1 MGRPLS
7 DHPARIRGRTRTLV
21 HQTGALHAGGNAG
34 MQSRAPTAAG
44 LCWSS
49 QRNPVAPKRRIQ
61 PARVFDPPGAEI
73 DSGDFSDARSGRI
86 ILARA
91 ARTDDF
97 DDAGPEKP
105 GRRVAV
111 GPDTANRSS
120 IKKKRYPGGFL
131 NLVGANSMAGLSSR
145 PVPVVIMDEVDAAL
159 RATRGASN
167 PTRLAS
173 ARTTAFFDRK
183 EIFLSSPSND
193 SDETGILQMWED
205 SSRGRLETQ
214 CPNPL
219 CAHWQVLQ
227 WERMDFDAVKLSC
240 VRMRRGIQPM
250 GMEWTR
256 RGV

>member
-1 MGRPLS
+1 MIS
-7 DHPARIRGRTRTLV
+7 MMPALKNLV
-21 HQTGALHAGGNAG
+21 A
-34 MQSRAPTAAG
+34 
-44 LCWSS
+44 
-49 QRNPVAPKRRIQ
+49 
-61 PARVFDPPGAEI
+61 D
-73 DSGDFSDARSGRI
+73 
-86 ILARA
+86 
-91 ARTDDF
+91 
-97 DDAGPEKP
+97 
-105 GRRVAV
+105 VAV

-167 PTRLAS
+167 PTKLAS

-214 CPNPL
+214 YPNPA
-219 CAHWQVLQ
+219 CGHWQVLE
-227 WERMDFDAVKLSC
+227 WERMHLDSGEALLRR
-240 VRMRRGIQPM
+240 VRRSIQPM
-250 GMEWTR
+250 GMERTR
-256 RGV
+256 RRMRTMGIREPEPLYDCRLSTFGP